1 MPIEKNNNPGL
12 SYIALYAP
20 HKGTWKLSNKPELAS
35 GGPMWFWRTVHAHIE
50 ICNRKGFK
58 KKHRALQVRVF
69 HIIHANGGAA
79 ARPENCAWS
88 TSEKLQ
94 KYNSEYNAFDFCHY
108 CTLKSKHI
116 GFKLPYV

>member
-1 MPIEKNNNPGL
+1 
-12 SYIALYAP
+12 
-20 HKGTWKLSNKPELAS
+20 
-35 GGPMWFWRTVHAHIE
+35 MWFWRTVHAHIE
-50 ICNRKGFK
+50 ICNRKGLK

-94 KYNSEYNAFDFCHY
+94 KYNSEYDAFDFCHY